1 MTKIF
6 CVEDDEGI
14 RELVVYAL
22 NQSGFEASGFEDGNQ
37 LFSALNAFVP
47 DLCILDIMLPGTDG
61 ISILK
66 SLRMMPKTK
75 DMPVIMLTAK
85 SGEMDKVR
93 GLDSGADDYMTK
105 PFGVMELVSRVK
117 ALLRRSKKDGE
128 EPSVFAYRDVTID
141 NNRRLVTVGGKE
153 ISLTY
158 KEYELLLL
166 FLKNAGSVITREKIL
181 SRVWGTDFEGESRT
195 VDVHI
200 GTLRQKLGSSGS
212 CIETIRNVGYIMK

>member
-22 NQSGFEASGFEDGNQ
+22 SQSGFEVTGFEDGSQ
-37 LFSALNAFVP
+37 LFDALEVTVP

-61 ISILK
+61 MSILK

-75 DMPVIMLTAK
+75 DVPVIMLTAK

-117 ALLRRSKKDGE
+117 ALLRRAKKEGD
-128 EPSVFAYRDVTID
+128 EPSVYTHGNITVD
-141 NNRRLVTVGGKE
+141 NNRRSVTVDGKE

-166 FLKNAGSVITREKIL
+166 FLKNAGSVITRERIL

-195 VDVHI
+195 VDVHM
-200 GTLRQKLGSSGS
+200 GTLRQKLGSAGS